1 MAWFTG
7 IVCLSPRLFY
17 GMQIDCI
24 HAPYVC
30 IMEQQHIVKLRLQGR
45 EQLRNLLIY
54 IASQEMLIHYS
65 EMLVLKKEERDMSGL
80 GSWQVE
86 LFLQSLG
93 GDVIKALYELS
104 SYSIHPTEHGIKL
117 CFTGIM

>member
-1 MAWFTG
+1 
-7 IVCLSPRLFY
+7 
-17 GMQIDCI
+17 MQIGCI

>member
-1 MAWFTG
+1 
-7 IVCLSPRLFY
+7 
-17 GMQIDCI
+17 MQIGCTLVA
-24 HAPYVC
+24 HVC

-45 EQLRNLLIY
+45 EQLKNLLIY

-65 EMLVLKKEERDMSGL
+65 EMLVLKNEERDITYL
-80 GSWQVE
+80 GNWQVE

-104 SYSIHPTEHGIKL
+104 SYSIHPTEKGFKL
-117 CFTGIM
+117 CFTGMM